1 MAASKIISKAASV
14 WNTIKKIFYKKDAD
28 WFKKNVETIT
38 YYKNDHT
45 VLTKFTLNK
54 LLNYSDAHQMDVS
67 NYLRIKDSL
76 PEEKRNEYIKEAQKV
91 KNRGFYMNIQPYY
104 RR

>member
-14 WNTIKKIFYKKDAD
+14 WNTIKNIFYKKDAD

-45 VLTKFTLNK
+45 VITKFTPESS
-54 LLNYSDAHQMDVS
+54 LLKYNSLIVMDVS
-67 NYLRIKDSL
+67 NHLRIKGRL
-76 PEEKRNEYIKEAQKV
+76 PEEKRNEYIKQAQKAH
-91 KNRGFYMNIQPYY
+91 NRGFYMNM
-104 RR
+104 